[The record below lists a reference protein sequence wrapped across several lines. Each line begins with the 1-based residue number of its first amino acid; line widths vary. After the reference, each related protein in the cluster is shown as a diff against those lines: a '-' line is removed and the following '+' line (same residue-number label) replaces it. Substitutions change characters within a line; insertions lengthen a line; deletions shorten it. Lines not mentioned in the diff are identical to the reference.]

1 MDLENGHNRKK
12 LIQGDGGHERF
23 RKGRAA
29 YLGVP
34 VEDIERVID
43 DLETKG
49 SLYEKYAAVEGE
61 PGIFIG
67 AKSVCRYAVDQLKKV
82 LDDYGRKE
90 KP

>member
-1 MDLENGHNRKK
+1 MKCLCSRWIGRGQERSRNGRV
-12 LIQGDGGHERF
+12 
-23 RKGRAA
+23 A

-82 LDDYGRKE
+82 LADHGKSE
-90 KP
+90 

>member
-1 MDLENGHNRKK
+1 
-12 LIQGDGGHERF
+12 
-23 RKGRAA
+23 
-29 YLGVP
+29 
-34 VEDIERVID
+34 VID

-82 LDDYGRKE
+82 LADHGKSE
-90 KP
+90 